1 MYFLEIYNIVH
12 CEFYFKVKKVSI
24 LSRRDPKNLKGCC
37 FDTHE
42 GDSETHHRD
51 AIRTGLPVINL
62 KIASPSVVQIYL
74 TVDFE
79 GF

>member
-1 MYFLEIYNIVH
+1 MYFFEIYNIVH
-12 CEFYFKVKKVSI
+12 CEFYFKVKKGRI
-24 LSRRDPKNLKGCC
+24 LSRRDPKKLKGCC

-62 KIASPSVVQIYL
+62 KIGISGQRSVRL